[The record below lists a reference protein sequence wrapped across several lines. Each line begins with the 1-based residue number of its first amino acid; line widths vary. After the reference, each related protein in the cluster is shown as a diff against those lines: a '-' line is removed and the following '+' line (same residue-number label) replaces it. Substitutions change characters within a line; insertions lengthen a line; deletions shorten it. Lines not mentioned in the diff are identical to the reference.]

1 MEQNEK
7 TFLELTDDMLEE
19 VDVENEEKDEEI
31 KYPQI
36 KRADMVKSVAA
47 MSGMD
52 YDVVAHILQVYH
64 KAIHDLLI
72 NEVEVPIPGVG
83 YITFQ
88 NIKPKPRG
96 VRYNPVIKEHIESL
110 PKEGFKRL
118 KIKQSAQ
125 FKQDIFYATRYG
137 DDATIYEQAE
147 WTNKIYGEK
156 SKFWGMSKEELD
168 VLERNRQMKIKAG
181 GKHE

>member
-7 TFLELTDDMLEE
+7 TFLEPTEDMLE
-19 VDVENEEKDEEI
+19 DVENEEKDEEI

-52 YDVVAHILQVYH
+52 YDVVILQVYH